1 MEQRLSAGICV
12 RLERAQDT
20 VEVHFLRGVQRGL
33 HLARMMRVIVYDGC
47 AVRHFADQLET
58 AGRTGELVQTALGSV
73 TRHTEKLSSGA
84 ARQSVQHVMTPR
96 NGQRHLSV
104 LLPLYH
110 NGKAVVAVL
119 VAHVGRV
126 NVRGCAR
133 AEGTNLAVD
142 ACHTAHCMRVIAV
155 DDNKTVH
162 RGQLGKLMERVDD
175 VVDILEEVEMIL
187 LHIEDNRN
195 GRCKAQERVAVFA
208 AFSHKTALAADTE
221 RTADGR
227 QVAADHNG
235 RVHLRLHGHER
246 HHRGGS
252 CLAVRA
258 GQADHVVIIAH
269 EVSPCLGTLHNRNA
283 QLMGADNLR
292 IFVMHSSG
300 AHDERRTLD
309 VLRLVLVGNLC
320 TQSLQPCGN
329 IRTQTVGAGNRH
341 TAAEQQLAKRIHG
354 YAADADQVD
363 AFLIFNV
370 GLNRQS
376 HFPKPP
382 VFLFIRF
389 IIVQNRPE

>member
-1 MEQRLSAGICV
+1 M
-12 RLERAQDT
+12 
-20 VEVHFLRGVQRGL
+20 HFLRGVQRGL

-73 TRHTEKLSSGA
+73 TRHTEELGSGA
-84 ARQSVQHVMTPR
+84 ARQCVQHVMAAR

-119 VAHVGRV
+119 IAHVGRV

-133 AEGTNLAVD
+133 AEGTDLAVD

-155 DDNKTVH
+155 DDNKAVH
-162 RGQLGKLMERVDD
+162 RGQLGKLVERVDD
-175 VVDILEEVEMIL
+175 IVDILEEVEMIL
-187 LHIEDNRN
+187 LYIEDNRN

-235 RVHLRLHGHER
+235 RVHLRFHGHER

-252 CLAVRA
+252 RLAVRA
-258 GQADHVVIIAH
+258 CQTNHVVIIAH
-269 EVSPCLGTLHNRNA
+269 EVSPCLGTLHDRNA
-283 QLMGADNLR
+283 QLMGADDLR
-292 IFVMHSSG
+292 IVIMHGSG
-300 AHDERRTLD
+300 THDERRTLD

-320 TQSLQPCGN
+320 AHSLQPRGN

-354 YAADADQVD
+354 HAADADQVD

-382 VFLFIRF
+382 VFSFIRF